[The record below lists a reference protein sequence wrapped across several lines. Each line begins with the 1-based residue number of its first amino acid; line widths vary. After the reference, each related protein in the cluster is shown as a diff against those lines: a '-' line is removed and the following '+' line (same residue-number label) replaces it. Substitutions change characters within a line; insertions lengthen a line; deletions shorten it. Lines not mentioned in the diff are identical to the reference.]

1 MDSVN
6 RTSMCRRHKLGAEH
20 YDQFGDSLSCYMC
33 RLEDAMSRYMPRD
46 PRYRYWTGDD
56 GWLAAVRE
64 AAEFAAPARA
74 LVVALGVDAAAG
86 DPESPLE
93 VSAAGYRQAGR
104 ILGELGLPTVI
115 VQEGGYDLATIG
127 SLVVETLAGVESSA

>member
-56 GWLAAVRE
+56 GWRYCWTTEKLGDDKYAAFLYKPVGKGARTGKARSYVLVKE
-64 AAEFAAPARA
+64 VHFVKRSSAKARA
-74 LVVALGVDAAAG
+74 AKWFNTRHGAN
-86 DPESPLE
+86 
-93 VSAAGYRQAGR
+93 R
-104 ILGELGLPTVI
+104 ITV
-115 VQEGGYDLATIG
+115 
-127 SLVVETLAGVESSA
+127 